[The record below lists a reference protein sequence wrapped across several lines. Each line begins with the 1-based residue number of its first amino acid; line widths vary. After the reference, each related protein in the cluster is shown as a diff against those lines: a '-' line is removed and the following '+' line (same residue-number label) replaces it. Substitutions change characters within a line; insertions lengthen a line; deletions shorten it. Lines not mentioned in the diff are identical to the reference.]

1 MVVVGATSMMKV
13 RPQVGLTKLKVASWD
28 GTSPTSEAG
37 LARLGSGALALPA
50 LSRFRALRA
59 SFLDWRWMRSGDAV
73 RSVLAVA
80 MSLSVAWSRTL
91 RSSAR
96 ERSCRSWACSRASSS
111 SVAGPSSRGS
121 AFRRLARGGS
131 RAFALSL
138 LSLPLP
144 LAGGALVFLG
154 KLRSAGE
161 SSASPDLLRLGGRA
175 GIGLPRLLP
184 RAGRDPW
191 SRPRSVPLSVSV
203 LSGVQARA
211 RFLEAVVS
219 RKSRW
224 QGPRMVASVSLLFLE
239 SGGVLMSA
247 KSTHVA
253 RDSLLSRSRAS
264 RIKAL
269 LRPGVFGLS
278 SDRGGVGV
286 C

>member
-154 KLRSAGE
+154 KLRSAGG
-161 SSASPDLLRLGGRA
+161 SSASPDLLRFGLA
-175 GIGLPRLLP
+175 GIGSPRLLP

-191 SRPRSVPLSVSV
+191 SRPRSVPLSVGV
-203 LSGVQARA
+203 LSGVQAGA